1 MQLGI
6 REERSEKWLNRLNL
20 YKQRIDKPPAMLV
33 EGKLTRMV
41 GLTLEAVG
49 CRSTI
54 GGRCMIET
62 VDGNRTEAEV
72 VGFSGERLFLMPTG
86 EIRGLEQ
93 NCRVIPMGLTS
104 MAHVGPALLGR
115 VVDGAGK
122 PLDGKGPVHTNDTV
136 PLHGRP
142 INPLGRKPISE
153 PLDVGIRAI
162 NALLT
167 VGRGQRLGLFAG
179 SGVGKSVL
187 LGMMTRYTNA
197 DVIVVGLIGERG
209 REVNEFVRKNLG
221 EEGLARAVVV
231 ATPADHPP
239 LMRMHGA
246 MLATSIA
253 EYFRDQGK
261 NVLLLMD
268 SLTRFAQA
276 QREIALAIN
285 EPPATKGY
293 PPSVFSKL
301 PGLVERAGNSDQG
314 DGSITAF
321 YTVLTEGDDSND
333 PIADA
338 SRAILDGHVHLSR
351 SLAEAGHFPAI
362 DMEASVSRL
371 MTEVVPEDHQDVAR
385 EFRRIY
391 STYQK
396 NIDLISVGAYQ
407 PGSNSAVDQAIDKHE
422 DMLDFLQQRLNEA
435 VDFDQSL
442 NDLQQVLD

>member
-1 MQLGI
+1 
-6 REERSEKWLNRLNL
+6 
-20 YKQRIDKPPAMLV
+20 
-33 EGKLTRMV
+33 
-41 GLTLEAVG
+41 
-49 CRSTI
+49 
-54 GGRCMIET
+54 
-62 VDGNRTEAEV
+62 
-72 VGFSGERLFLMPTG
+72 
-86 EIRGLEQ
+86 
-93 NCRVIPMGLTS
+93 
-104 MAHVGPALLGR
+104 
-115 VVDGAGK
+115 
-122 PLDGKGPVHTNDTV
+122 
-136 PLHGRP
+136 
-142 INPLGRKPISE
+142 
-153 PLDVGIRAI
+153 
-162 NALLT
+162 
-167 VGRGQRLGLFAG
+167 
-179 SGVGKSVL
+179 
-187 LGMMTRYTNA
+187 
-197 DVIVVGLIGERG
+197 
-209 REVNEFVRKNLG
+209 
-221 EEGLARAVVV
+221 
-231 ATPADHPP
+231 
-239 LMRMHGA
+239 
-246 MLATSIA
+246 
-253 EYFRDQGK
+253 
-261 NVLLLMD
+261 LMD